1 MLSSN
6 ARSEKGYIE
15 NHLVNYIIL
24 YADFF
29 FFFYKTIDGNLFEE
43 PA

>member
-29 FFFYKTIDGNLFEE
+29 FYKTIDGNLFEE